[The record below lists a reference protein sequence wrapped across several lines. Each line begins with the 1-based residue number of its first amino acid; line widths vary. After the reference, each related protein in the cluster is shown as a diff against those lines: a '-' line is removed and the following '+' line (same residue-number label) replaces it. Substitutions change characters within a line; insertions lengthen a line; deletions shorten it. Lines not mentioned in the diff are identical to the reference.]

1 MSETIKVRSDVVNE
15 DSRNVL
21 GRILLIVRPYWGL
34 LTLSVALNLLASVF
48 DNLITFLHQKITDQ
62 AVIPGD
68 IDMLW
73 HFFTLLVGVI
83 VILIVVNLLSVILTG
98 KCSLDM
104 EKALRASAFRHL
116 HTLQLSYFSRTPAGW
131 ILSRI
136 TSDTTRITDV
146 LTWGLFDGS
155 FAIIHVI
162 VILGFMTAVNWKL
175 ALIALTMIPVQV
187 WVGWEIRKRILR
199 DQREARKQNSLM
211 TASLNENLT
220 GIRVVKALR
229 REERNLHD
237 FEKITEARFHA
248 SYFATR
254 WNAILNPL
262 IQFLL
267 FFTLT
272 LVLWGSKTQFKIGG
286 LTIGGIKS
294 FISYFTMLQ
303 WPIQELTRVLGE
315 AQQAIASGER
325 YLSLMDTE
333 ATIVDRPDAKPI
345 DSLKKEIEFRNV
357 SFRYDDGDRTLVLKN
372 VSLTVQ
378 PGEVIA
384 LVGST
389 GGGKTTLVNLL
400 ARFYEPTEGEIA
412 VGGNDYREFELSSY
426 QSRLGIVLQTPHL
439 FSGTVRDNI
448 RYGKL
453 NATDEEIV
461 TAAVQAGADD
471 FIRSFPNGYGEQ
483 VGEDGALLSVG
494 QKQLISIA
502 RAILKDPQL
511 FILDEATSS
520 VDTITEKMIAA
531 SLETLMNGRTSF
543 IIAHRLSTIKR
554 ADRILVIENGEIAES
569 GTHPELLRKR
579 GRYYELYSQQFRLER
594 EIPLMRQ
601 LGT

>member
-248 SYFATR
+248 SYSATR

-272 LVLWGSKTQFKIGG
+272 LVFWGSKTQFKIGG

>member
-248 SYFATR
+248 SYSATR

-262 IQFLL
+262 IQFFL

-412 VGGNDYREFELSSY
+412 VRGNDYREFELSSY

>member
-131 ILSRI
+131 LLSRI

-248 SYFATR
+248 SYSATR

-439 FSGTVRDNI
+439 FSGTIRDNI

>member
-248 SYFATR
+248 SYSATR

-439 FSGTVRDNI
+439 FSGTIRDNI

>member
-62 AVIPGD
+62 AIIPGD

-248 SYFATR
+248 SYSATR

-333 ATIVDRPDAKPI
+333 ATIADRPDAKPI

-372 VSLTVQ
+372 VSLPVQ

>member
-248 SYFATR
+248 SYSATR

-333 ATIVDRPDAKPI
+333 ATIADRPDAKPI

-372 VSLTVQ
+372 VNLTVQ

>member
-1 MSETIKVRSDVVNE
+1 MSETIKIRSDVVNE

-248 SYFATR
+248 SYSATR

>member
-248 SYFATR
+248 SYSATR

-272 LVLWGSKTQFKIGG
+272 LVLWGSKTQFEIGG

-333 ATIVDRPDAKPI
+333 ATIADRPDAKPI

-439 FSGTVRDNI
+439 FSGTIRDNI

-520 VDTITEKMIAA
+520 VDTITEKMITA

-569 GTHPELLRKR
+569 GTHPELLKKR

>member
-248 SYFATR
+248 SYSATR

-333 ATIVDRPDAKPI
+333 ATIADRPDAKPI

-426 QSRLGIVLQTPHL
+426 QSKLGIVLQTPHL
-439 FSGTVRDNI
+439 FSGTIRDNI

>member
-62 AVIPGD
+62 AIIPGD

-248 SYFATR
+248 SYSATR

-333 ATIVDRPDAKPI
+333 ATIADRPDAKPI

-439 FSGTVRDNI
+439 FSGTIRDNI